1 MIALSDQTYIFND
14 TVLRASSQI
23 TTDLVAQSAPN
34 LVQGKQHDSSVI
46 LKRANLARFRP
57 GSPHYAMTGRLG
69 KCGKHADC
77 LGPCAAIE
85 VTNEDYVLA
94 LRWVPN
100 LGEPVEYQ
108 NLPLYVSKQNW
119 NRLRRESLSL
129 IARLDKLARAP

>member
-1 MIALSDQTYIFND
+1 VG
-14 TVLRASSQI
+14 TVLI
-23 TTDLVAQSAPN
+23 VWVLAQ
-34 LVQGKQHDSSVI
+34 
-46 LKRANLARFRP
+46 R
-57 GSPHYAMTGRLG
+57 
-69 KCGKHADC
+69 
-77 LGPCAAIE
+77 IE

-129 IARLDKLARAP
+129 IARLDKLARAPWILTAWKVKRIKTFFL

>member
-77 LGPCAAIE
+77 LGPCAA
-85 VTNEDYVLA
+85 
-94 LRWVPN
+94 
-100 LGEPVEYQ
+100 
-108 NLPLYVSKQNW
+108 
-119 NRLRRESLSL
+119 RRG
-129 IARLDKLARAP
+129 DK